1 MKSEKIESVEM
12 ISEGKAKKTFL
23 ENFSYIRREAN
34 QGRRFKIAGVL
45 MAFIAIGISFFRGE
59 PEKEIAPTAPMSIP
73 SVGQEQ
79 VDPTQGSYSRTED
92 AKQLDE
98 SGRRPRSGDVPLKLS
113 GPKLIARSRNIQIP
127 PGTLVRAELV
137 TGGSNGSVKAVLK
150 DDVRVNGETLIE
162 AGSTILGR
170 GSSTED
176 RLFVAF
182 TKVLHKDGD
191 ISQVAAEAADQS
203 DKAMG
208 LKGSKVASRAI
219 KLAANVGLKFLS
231 GASQALQET
240 EGQSGAT
247 VRKPTMQNALLN
259 GTAEAALEESN
270 QIASEYKS
278 AAPVIEVKAGTE
290 FFLFFADNGG

>member
-1 MKSEKIESVEM
+1 MKFDKVEGVEM
-12 ISEGKAKKTFL
+12 ISEGKAKMTFL

-34 QGRRFKIAGVL
+34 QGKRYKIAGVL
-45 MAFIAIGISFFRGE
+45 MALVAIGISFFRGE
-59 PEKEIAPTAPMSIP
+59 PEKEIEAPRPMSIP
-73 SVGQEQ
+73 SIGQEQ
-79 VDPTQGSYSRTED
+79 VDPTKGNYSRAED
-92 AKQLDE
+92 AKQLDQN
-98 SGRRPRSGDVPLKLS
+98 RRAPKPGAPLKLS
-113 GPKLIARSRNIQIP
+113 GPKLIARSKNVQIP

-137 TGGSNGSVKAVLK
+137 TGASNGAVKAVLK

-162 AGSTILGR
+162 AGSTVLGR

-191 ISQVAAEAADQS
+191 ISQVAAEAADSS
-203 DKAMG
+203 DKTMG

-231 GASQALQET
+231 GATQALQET
-240 EGQSGAT
+240 EGQNGAT
-247 VRKPTMQNALLN
+247 VRKPTMRNALLN
-259 GTAEAALEESN
+259 GSAEAALEESN
-270 QIASEYKS
+270 QIASEYKNS
-278 AAPVIEVKAGTE
+278 APVIEVKAGTE

>member
-1 MKSEKIESVEM
+1 MKSERVESVEM

-34 QGRRFKIAGVL
+34 QGRRFKIAGIA
-45 MAFIAIGISFFRGE
+45 MALIAIGISFFRGE
-59 PEKEIAPTAPMSIP
+59 PEREIESSVPMSVP
-73 SVGQEQ
+73 SIGETQ
-79 VDPTQGSYSRTED
+79 VDPTKRDYSRIED
-92 AKQLDE
+92 AKQMDAD
-98 SGRRPRSGDVPLKLS
+98 GRRPRMGGIPLKLS
-113 GPKLIARSRNIQIP
+113 GPKLISRSRNVQIP

-137 TGGSNGSVKAVLK
+137 MGASNGSVKAVLI
-150 DDVRVNGETLIE
+150 DDLRVNGETLIA

-191 ISQVAAEAADQS
+191 ISRVAAEAADQS
-203 DKAMG
+203 DKTMG

-219 KLAANVGLKFLS
+219 KLGANVGLKFLS

-240 EGQSGAT
+240 EGQYGAT
-247 VRKPTMQNALLN
+247 IKKPTMRNALLN
-259 GTAEAALEESN
+259 GAAEAALEESN
-270 QIASEYKS
+270 QIASEYKNS
-278 AAPVIEVKAGTE
+278 AFVIEVKAGTE
-290 FFLFFADNGG
+290 FFIFFADSGG

>member
-1 MKSEKIESVEM
+1 MKSDKVEAVEM

-34 QGRRFKIAGVL
+34 EGRRYKIAGML
-45 MAFIAIGISFFRGE
+45 MAVLAIGISFFRGE
-59 PEKEIAPTAPMSIP
+59 PEKSIEGPAPMLIP

-79 VDPTQGSYSRTED
+79 VDPTKGNYSRADD
-92 AKQLDE
+92 AKQLDQN
-98 SGRRPRSGDVPLKLS
+98 RRAPRSGNPLKLS
-113 GPKLIARSRNIQIP
+113 GPKLIVRSRNVQIP

-137 TGGSNGSVKAVLK
+137 TGASNGAVKAVLK

-191 ISQVAAEAADQS
+191 TSQVAAEAADSS
-203 DKAMG
+203 DKTMG

-240 EGQSGAT
+240 EGQYGAT
-247 VRKPTMQNALLN
+247 IRKPTMRNAVLN

-270 QIASEYKS
+270 QIASEYKNS
-278 AAPVIEVKAGTE
+278 APVIEVKAGTE
-290 FFLFFADNGG
+290 FFLFFADIGG